1 MTSRC
6 KTVLAALGLAG
17 TMIAST
23 PVGAAG
29 AAAAL
34 PKGPVRV
41 VVPYPAGGNA
51 DNLARLF
58 AERMTRDTGTTFVV
72 ENRGGAGGSIG
83 AQTVAAAA
91 GDGTTLLLAPTGVHV
106 ITPHLRQVPYDPF
119 KDFVPIAK
127 LTSTIG
133 IVAARRDLPAKD
145 MRDFITYAKASGGKS
160 SFGSAGLGTLTH
172 LQGEVVS
179 IKTGAKMLHVPY
191 KGSAE
196 ALNDLLAGRIDV
208 LYDPVALQQIKAGK
222 LKALASTGA
231 ERHPDLPDVPTLRE
245 LKLDYSL
252 ASWYGLYAPKGTPPA
267 LVSQYAAAAERVL
280 KAPDVKAQL
289 MKYSQYPTFEGPDEF
304 SRQLVVDDAFYRQLI
319 KDGNIRLE

>member
-1 MTSRC
+1 MTKSC
-6 KTVLAALGLAG
+6 KTVLAALGLASAI
-17 TMIAST
+17 IA
-23 PVGAAG
+23 PAPAG
-29 AAAAL
+29 AGGAL

-58 AERMTRDTGTTFVV
+58 AERMTRDTGITFVV

-83 AQTVAAAA
+83 AQSVAAAA

-106 ITPHLRQVPYDPF
+106 ITPHLRQVPYDPV

-133 IVAARRDLPAKD
+133 IVAARRDLPARD
-145 MRDFITYAKASGGKS
+145 MRDFIAYAKDSRNKTS
-160 SFGSAGLGTLTH
+160 YGSAGLGTLTH

-179 IKTGAKMLHVPY
+179 IKTGVKMLHVPY

-252 ASWYGLYAPKGTPPA
+252 PSWYGLYAPKGTPPA
-267 LVSQYAAAAERVL
+267 VVSQYAAATERVL
-280 KAPDVKAQL
+280 KAPEVKAQL
-289 MKYSQYPTFEGPDEF
+289 MKFSQYPTFEGPAEF
-304 SRQLVVDDAFYRQLI
+304 SRQLSADDAFYRQLI
-319 KDGNIRLE
+319 KDGKIRLE